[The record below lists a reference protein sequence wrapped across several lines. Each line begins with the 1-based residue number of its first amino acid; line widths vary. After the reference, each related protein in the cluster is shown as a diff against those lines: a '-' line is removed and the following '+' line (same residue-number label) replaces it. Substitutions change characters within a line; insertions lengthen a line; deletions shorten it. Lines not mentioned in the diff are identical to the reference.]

1 MRGFSPSLTTIYMF
15 KIICV
20 TNRALCKEDFLTR
33 IKKLCEAGVDGIIL
47 REKDLS
53 LAEYTALAN
62 SVLEVCRRYKVPCIL
77 HNFEES
83 AIALNLPEIHM
94 PLGSFRALPEWKKSL
109 FEVIGV
115 SCHSVEDALAA
126 ERMGASYLIAGH
138 VFETDCKRGVPARG
152 LDFLTQVVEETYIPV
167 YAIGGIT
174 PENVQE
180 VKNIGAA
187 GLAGVCIMSS
197 AMTCEDP
204 QDYIRRLK
212 GL

>member
-1 MRGFSPSLTTIYMF
+1 MF
-15 KIICV
+15 KILCV

-33 IKKLCEAGVDGIIL
+33 IEKLCKAGADGIIL

-53 LAEYTALAN
+53 VAEYTSLAE
-62 SVLEVCRRYKVPCIL
+62 SVLSICGRYGVPCTL
-77 HNFEES
+77 HYVVES
-83 AIALNLPEIHM
+83 ALSLNVPAIHLPLER
-94 PLGSFRALPEWKKSL
+94 FRALSEWKKSL
-109 FEVIGV
+109 FETIGV

-126 ERMGASYLIAGH
+126 ERLGASYLIAGH

-152 LDFLTQVVEETYIPV
+152 LDFLTQVVDETYIPV
-167 YAIGGIT
+167 YAIGGVA
-174 PENVQE
+174 PENIQK
-180 VKNIGAA
+180 VKNVEAI
-187 GLAGVCIMSS
+187 GLAGACIMSS

>member
-1 MRGFSPSLTTIYMF
+1 MF
-15 KIICV
+15 KVLCV
-20 TNRALCKEDFLTR
+20 TNRALCREDFLTR
-33 IKKLCEAGVDGIIL
+33 IEKLCKAGADGIVL

-53 LAEYTALAN
+53 IDEYTSLAE
-62 SVLEVCRRYKVPCIL
+62 SVFAVCGRYGVPCIL
-77 HNFEES
+77 HNFIES
-83 AIALNLPEIHM
+83 ALALDVHAIHLPLER
-94 PLGSFRALPEWKKSL
+94 FRALPEWKKSL

-152 LDFLTQVVEETYIPV
+152 LDFLRDVVEETYIPV